1 LSSVHF
7 LLIILINL
15 AWGFNFL
22 AAKTAMDYF
31 PPFLVLFFRFSLLL
45 IILLPFLKI
54 PKNKILPVSLLS
66 FISGVL
72 YFSINFLGLDLAGEL
87 TSPAIATQL
96 FIPFGAIMAFFFLK
110 EKIKFKTWA
119 AIFIAF
125 LGVMILGFDETVFDN
140 ILSLLLITISS
151 IPMAITTILMRKLKG
166 VNTLQIQAWTGLIA
180 IVPYVFLSLIFEDGH
195 WSLIT
200 RAPIEPILSII
211 YSVIAAS
218 LVGHGLLYYL
228 LTRYQVS
235 LVNPMLLLAPVFA
248 SIFGIIF
255 RGDTLTW
262 FLIIG
267 GVLTLFGVAIISF
280 GSKLDK

>member
-1 LSSVHF
+1 M
-7 LLIILINL
+7 LINL

-31 PPFLVLFFRFSLLL
+31 PPFLVLFFRFALLL

-54 PKNKILPVSLLS
+54 PKNKILSVSLLS

-72 YFSINFLGLDLAGEL
+72 YFSINFVGLDLAGEL

-96 FIPFGAIMAFFFLK
+96 FIPFGAILAFFFLK
-110 EKIKFKTWA
+110 EKIKVKTWL

-125 LGVMILGFDETVFDN
+125 LGVLILGFDETVFDN
-140 ILSLLLITISS
+140 MLSLLLITISA

-166 VNTLQIQAWTGLIA
+166 VNTFQIQAWTGLVA
-180 IVPYVFLSLIFEDGH
+180 IIPYILLSIIFEKNH
-195 WSLIT
+195 WSLIAS
-200 RAPIEPILSII
+200 APLEPVLSII

-235 LVNPMLLLAPVFA
+235 LVNPMLLLSPVFA
-248 SIFGIIF
+248 SFFGIIF
-255 RGDTLTW
+255 RDDALTLY
-262 FLIIG
+262 LIIG
-267 GVLTLFGVAIISF
+267 GMLTLSGVAIISF
-280 GSKLDK
+280 GSKTDKKNF